1 MFVKDLAVTINCE
14 GCNCVVMVTNTCCVP
29 QTMHRIKTVHRLGK
43 ESLLKIKYFTEFNL
57 GTEPNFL

>member
-29 QTMHRIKTVHRLGK
+29 QTMHRIKKVEMIK
-43 ESLLKIKYFTEFNL
+43 NDDESPTMLTYNILNAHI
-57 GTEPNFL
+57 